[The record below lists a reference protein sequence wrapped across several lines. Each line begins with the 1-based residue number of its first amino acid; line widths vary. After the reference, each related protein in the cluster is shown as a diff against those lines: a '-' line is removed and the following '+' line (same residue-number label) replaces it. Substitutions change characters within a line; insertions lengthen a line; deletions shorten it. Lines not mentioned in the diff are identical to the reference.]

1 MVFSEG
7 MDWWNSVPRMARITR
22 TTTIAAAAS
31 FCVAAAGWPFT
42 WVVAVLGAVVGTA
55 LVLCAAFAWFRL
67 DHLREIG
74 G

>member
-1 MVFSEG
+1 

-22 TTTIAAAAS
+22 TTAIAAGAS
-31 FCVAAAGWPFT
+31 FFIAVVGWPFT
-42 WVVAVLGAVVGTA
+42 WVVAVAGAVLGTA

-74 G
+74 E

>member
-1 MVFSEG
+1 

-22 TTTIAAAAS
+22 ATTTAAIAS
-31 FCVAAAGWPFT
+31 FAIAVLGWPFT
-42 WVVAVLGAVVGTA
+42 WVVAVVGAVLGTS

-67 DHLREIG
+67 DHLRELG